1 MVMKAPSVRGGKIR
15 PNTTTAS
22 AANQKGSLSSPSTMK
37 VVTSDKP
44 VSISWIIESPINP
57 SQNAAYEQVVAQ
69 EEAA

>member
-15 PNTTTAS
+15 PNTTAS

>member
-15 PNTTTAS
+15 PNTTTTAS
-22 AANQKGSLSSPSTMK
+22 NQKGSLSSSSPIK
-37 VVTSDKP
+37 LVTSDKP

-57 SQNAAYEQVVAQ
+57 SQIAAYEQVVAQ